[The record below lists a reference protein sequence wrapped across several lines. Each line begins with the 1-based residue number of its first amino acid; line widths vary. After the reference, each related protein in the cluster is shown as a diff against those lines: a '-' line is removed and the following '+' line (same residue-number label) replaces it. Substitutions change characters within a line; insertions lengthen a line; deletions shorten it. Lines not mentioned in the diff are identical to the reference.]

1 MIDKTIPVLTKTVVC
16 SFIRHFKIIIGWC
29 DNGKERLAPR
39 RRSTTVFY
47 IDPGHTPYLL
57 LLFTLFIP
65 VDRVTN
71 HVCSGILY

>member
-1 MIDKTIPVLTKTVVC
+1 MGNKGLLHDDV
-16 SFIRHFKIIIGWC
+16 RQ
-29 DNGKERLAPR
+29 RYY
-39 RRSTTVFY
+39 FY
-47 IDPGHTPYLL
+47 IDPGDTPYLL